1 MPSNEAPPT
10 IYSSDRGSGTGAPS
24 RWWRQERW
32 RWAFG
37 CFLLGFAYTALA
49 MYFGFELR
57 IAGHDVSMVAG
68 GLLEMSFAV
77 LGYLLGLTTEARRGE
92 RAAAR
97 DKEDRLQQV
106 ADLQARLAHREKLAS
121 LGQLAGAVAHEVR
134 NPLGIIRTM
143 VQNLREELPQ
153 EAQEAEQA
161 CFDILEEVDRLARVT
176 SQLVDF
182 ARPLKIQP
190 AEVTMTD
197 LTSRVR
203 LLADT
208 WLGDRRLSLLVE
220 GPDRV
225 RLRADADLLCQALLG
240 LVTNAAEASP
250 ADGRIDLSWSQLPDG
265 GVDIRVS
272 DQGDG
277 VPEELRAQIF
287 EPFFTTRAE
296 GHGLGLAV
304 ARQIVAAHGGTISV
318 EECEPHGAC
327 FRIQLP
333 AQWADAA

>member
-1 MPSNEAPPT
+1 MFR
-10 IYSSDRGSGTGAPS
+10 SDTSPNSMPS
-24 RWWRQERW
+24 RWWHQQRW

-37 CFLLGFAYTALA
+37 CFLLGVAYTALA

-77 LGYLLGLTTEARRGE
+77 LGYLLGLTTEARQGE
-92 RAAAR
+92 RVAAR
-97 DKEDRLQQV
+97 DKEHRLQQV

-134 NPLGIIRTM
+134 NPLAIIRSM
-143 VQNLREELPQ
+143 VQNLKEELPA
-153 EAQEAEQA
+153 EAREAEQA

-182 ARPLKIQP
+182 ARPLRIQP
-190 AEVTMTD
+190 AEVTMAD
-197 LTSRVR
+197 LAGRVR

-208 WLGDRRLSLLVE
+208 WLGSRQVRLVID
-220 GPDRV
+220 GPEHV
-225 RLRADADLLCQALLG
+225 QLRADADLLCQALLG
-240 LVTNAAEASP
+240 LVSNAAEASP
-250 ADGRIDLSWSQLPDG
+250 AEGCIELTWSQHPDGR
-265 GVDIRVS
+265 VDIRVS
-272 DQGDG
+272 DQGNG

-287 EPFFTTRAE
+287 EPFFTTRAD

-304 ARQIVAAHGGTISV
+304 ARQIVTAHAGSISV
-318 EECEPHGAC
+318 ENLEPHGAC

-333 AQWADAA
+333 TEWADAA